1 MDFNPGLAQHALTDK
16 GGENTI
22 ENPNR
27 VTNLAWQTRA
37 ALPTAAEG
45 ALADALQAIFAEEI
59 YDLPQIV
66 ERLNR
71 AHVKPP
77 GGAPG
82 WTEESFR
89 AELRRLGV

>member
-1 MDFNPGLAQHALTDK
+1 MDFNPGLAQHAPTDK

-22 ENPNR
+22 ENPNQ
-27 VTNLAWQTRA
+27 VTNLTWQTRA
-37 ALPTAAEG
+37 APPTAAEN

-71 AHVKPP
+71 AHIKPP
-77 GGAPG
+77 VGAAG

-89 AELRRLGV
+89 AEFQRLGV

>member
-1 MDFNPGLAQHALTDK
+1 MDFNPGLAQHAPTDK

-27 VTNLAWQTRA
+27 VINLAWQTRA
-37 ALPTAAEG
+37 AAPTAAES
-45 ALADALQAIFAEEI
+45 ALADALQAIFADEI
-59 YDLPQIV
+59 YELPQIV

-71 AHVKPP
+71 AHLKPP
-77 GGAPG
+77 GDAPS

-89 AELRRLGV
+89 AELQRLGV